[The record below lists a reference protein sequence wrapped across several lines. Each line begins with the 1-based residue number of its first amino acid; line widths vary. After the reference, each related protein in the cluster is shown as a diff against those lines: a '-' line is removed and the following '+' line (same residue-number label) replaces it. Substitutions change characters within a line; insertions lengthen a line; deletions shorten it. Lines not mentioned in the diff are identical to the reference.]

1 MRYTD
6 PDGQFDIKP
15 DFQKDALFYFRST
28 MQMKCVPLGGGYSD
42 DQQNISRA
50 TSSVQALINVG
61 ISFGNSDILGDLATG
76 VSLFSDPNIGS
87 ILKTI
92 TELIASDAVPAL
104 GKALSI
110 KDLAVA
116 LFSTPE
122 LSATKYW
129 GSEQEIGNDQAL
141 LTRIGLEQSF
151 AKDLCN
157 KFKENGILYNAET
170 EGEFIMNI
178 TVWQDSMD
186 YNQIYDIAN
195 EVKNSNPIYSS
206 VLIFQE

>member
-1 MRYTD
+1 
-6 PDGQFDIKP
+6 
-15 DFQKDALFYFRST
+15 